1 MQASSSY
8 GRKQLLIIGKALA
21 FYQPDLAAQMLADNY
36 RPPVE
41 TDLTK
46 LTGYLDQFKQAEKTA
61 NLSTDQRRVFI
72 GIALRLYKP
81 HLYTV
86 PRKLISARDQSGFSL
101 ALARMLG
108 MKEPHVSTTIRQV
121 IFWEQTNF
129 EGMGERVQRLLTKMK
144 GGEDGRS

>member
-36 RPPVE
+36 LPPVE
-41 TDLTK
+41 TDLSK
-46 LTGYLDQFKQAEKTA
+46 LPLLLEQFKQAERTA
-61 NLSTDQRRVFI
+61 QLSTDQRRVFI

-86 PRKLISARDQSGFSL
+86 HRKLISAKDQSGFSI
-101 ALARMLG
+101 ALAKLLA
-108 MKEPHVSTTIRQV
+108 MKESNVSVAIRQV

-129 EGMGERVQRLLTKMK
+129 EGMGERVQRIMAKMK
-144 GGEDGRS
+144 GGEVGST